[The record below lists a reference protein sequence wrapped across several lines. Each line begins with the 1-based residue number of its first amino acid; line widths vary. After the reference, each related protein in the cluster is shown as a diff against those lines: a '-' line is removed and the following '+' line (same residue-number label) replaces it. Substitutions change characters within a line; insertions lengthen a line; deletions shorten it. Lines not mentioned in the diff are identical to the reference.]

1 MQSCNI
7 DREQSR
13 YRRQC
18 GAIVRGF
25 GPERDA
31 SCRIR
36 GCMSVAVVPAL
47 VPAFSLVRADS
58 PWTVGRAGMLY
69 RDLIADRQGGRFIGS
84 HIRIPHAG
92 DVGDWVHHHAIR
104 FQLIYCDRGWVRV
117 AYEDQGEPI
126 VMQPGDCVLQPP
138 GIRHRVIE
146 CAAQTDVIEV
156 ACPAEYET
164 TADPELA
171 LPTGRTLPDRDFGG
185 QRFVFHRADAATDGD
200 VRDLGLADATGGLV
214 RARVIRG
221 GDADARVHGGELSF
235 TYVLGGAAQLE
246 YGDESHA
253 LSRGDAVVVPPG
265 AAYRYVGDSSLCRLE
280 VAVH

>member
-1 MQSCNI
+1 MLQHRRAVV
-7 DREQSR
+7 DL
-13 YRRQC
+13 RRQC
-18 GAIVRGF
+18 GAVVVAL
-25 GPERDA
+25 GPKGDG
-31 SCRIR
+31 SCRIGVR
-36 GCMSVAVVPAL
+36 MSVVVPAL

-58 PWTVGRAGMLY
+58 AWTIGRAGMLY

-84 HIRIPHAG
+84 HIRIPDGG
-92 DVGDWVHHHAIR
+92 DVHHHAIR

-117 AYEDQGEPI
+117 AYEDQGAPI
-126 VMQPGDCVLQPP
+126 VMEPGDCVLQPP
-138 GIRHRVIE
+138 DIRHRVLE

-164 TADPELA
+164 TADPALA

-185 QRFVFHRADAATDGD
+185 QRFVFHRASESTDDD

-214 RARVIRG
+214 HARVIRG
-221 GDADARVHGGELSF
+221 GDADARVHGGELLF
-235 TYVLGGAAQLE
+235 TYVLGGEAQLE
-246 YGDESHA
+246 CTGTHE

-265 AAYRYVGDSSLCRLE
+265 TSCRFIGDSSLRRLE